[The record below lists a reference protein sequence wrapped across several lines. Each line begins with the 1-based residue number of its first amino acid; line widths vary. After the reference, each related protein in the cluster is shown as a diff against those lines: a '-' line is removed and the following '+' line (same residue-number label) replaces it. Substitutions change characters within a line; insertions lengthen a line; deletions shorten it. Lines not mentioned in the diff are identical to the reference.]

1 MPTKYIIEHLDELEE
16 WCILEYIHICDI
28 VKDINTIFTKFDAKF
43 SDICNTHKP
52 TCYSESINDLKD
64 NFNWDKICLLDMK
77 AEKTLKCEDKN
88 KIDFLLFG
96 GILGNVPSDDRT
108 SELRKYNFPISRNLG
123 NIQMTTNTAV
133 LVCYIILND
142 NIELENIPFVD
153 KPEIYLKNN
162 KESIILPFRFVS
174 KYYYTKNEKDRN
186 VPVLPRNFMEY
197 LIKLGDQQFDVNTFL
212 NT

>member
-28 VKDINTIFTKFDAKF
+28 VKDTNAIFTKFEAKF
-43 SDICNTHKP
+43 SDISSIHKP
-52 TCYSESINDLKD
+52 KCYSESINDLKT

-77 AEKTLKCEDKN
+77 ASETLKCKDKD

-108 SELRKYNFPISRNLG
+108 SELRKFRFNISRNLG
-123 NIQMTTNTAV
+123 NMQMTTNTAV

-142 NIELENIPFVD
+142 QIELEDIPFID
-153 KPEIYLKNN
+153 EPEINLKNN
-162 KESIILPFRFVS
+162 KESIMLPFRFVS
-174 KYYYTKNEKDRN
+174 KYYYTKNEDDRN
-186 VPVLPRNFMEY
+186 TPVLPKNFMEY
-197 LIKLGDQQFDVNTFL
+197 LIKLGDQQLDVNSFL
-212 NT
+212 NE